1 MTPINAVVI
10 RSVDGSM
17 FGYMVFE
24 DGKCVQSLEPSVTKE
39 KAQEMLDDWL
49 TKARR
54 AKSRYSITGSGLC
67 ANVSRKNLLV
77 GKSSFYMIWNRR
89 Q

>member
-1 MTPINAVVI
+1 MNSINAVVI

-24 DGKCVQSLEPSVTKE
+24 DGKCVQSMEPSVTKE

-49 TKARR
+49 TKE
-54 AKSRYSITGSGLC
+54 
-67 ANVSRKNLLV
+67 
-77 GKSSFYMIWNRR
+77 GKA
-89 Q
+89 